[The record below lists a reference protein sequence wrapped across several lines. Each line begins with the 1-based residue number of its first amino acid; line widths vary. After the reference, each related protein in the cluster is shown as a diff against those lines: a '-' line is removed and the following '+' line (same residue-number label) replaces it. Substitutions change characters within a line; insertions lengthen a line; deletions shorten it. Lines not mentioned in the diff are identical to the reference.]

1 MSLSLF
7 AIATPTVTA
16 KNNELP
22 GQSVAQNMVGGLM
35 IYGLIFCIVGV
46 VLSAG
51 MWAIGAFSSNY
62 TQSVNG
68 KRGFL
73 VCAGAALAIGAANFL
88 VQWFAGR
95 GEKVSAN

>member
-1 MSLSLF
+1 MSVVGLL
-7 AIATPTVTA
+7 AIAAPSVTPSETG
-16 KNNELP
+16 LP
-22 GQSVAQNMVGGLM
+22 GTSTATGLVGGLM

-73 VCAGAALAIGAANFL
+73 VCAGAAVAIGASRFL
-88 VQWFAGR
+88 VDWFAKKG
-95 GEKVSAN
+95 GSVNS